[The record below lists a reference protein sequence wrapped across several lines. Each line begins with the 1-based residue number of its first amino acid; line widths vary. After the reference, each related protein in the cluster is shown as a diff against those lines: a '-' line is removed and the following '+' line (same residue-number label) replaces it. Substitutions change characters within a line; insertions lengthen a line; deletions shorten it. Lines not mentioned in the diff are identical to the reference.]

1 MQIKCDADP
10 NSSLELLT
18 TLAAQAKTNSKL
30 TPLATK
36 AIRQNP
42 TLWKSALEI
51 CLSSTPR
58 GSLPKK
64 SLSISSEKYWAMYS
78 NLGICRLQI
87 FSASDALK
95 EVH

>member
-51 CLSSTPR
+51 
-58 GSLPKK
+58 
-64 SLSISSEKYWAMYS
+64 
-78 NLGICRLQI
+78 
-87 FSASDALK
+87 
-95 EVH
+95 